1 MAKTTPEKKRQKAT
15 SKNVPKVAS
24 KKSKNT
30 MSNKTPD
37 KQVKNRGV
45 STRWKPGLSGNPKGR
60 PPKRECITSLLKE
73 AMNSPC
79 PQDKQKRTRAEIMTE
94 KLLAMAIKGD
104 LRAMKLI
111 FEYVAGKPKQSEEMQ
126 SEVQIKVVYDD

>member
-1 MAKTTPEKKRQKAT
+1 MRETWFMGRKEMKQ
-15 SKNVPKVAS
+15 NVAS

-30 MSNKTPD
+30 MSKKTPD

-45 STRWKPGLSGNPKGR
+45 STRWKPGQSGNPKGR

-73 AMNSPC
+73 AMNSP
-79 PQDKQKRTRAEIMTE
+79 KQKRTWAEVINE
-94 KLLAMAIKGD
+94 RLLAMAVEGD
-104 LRAMKLI
+104 LSAMKLI

>member
-1 MAKTTPEKKRQKAT
+1 MRETWFMGRKEMKQ
-15 SKNVPKVAS
+15 NVAS

-30 MSNKTPD
+30 MSKKTPD

-79 PQDKQKRTRAEIMTE
+79 PQDKQKRTWAEVINE
-94 KLLAMAIKGD
+94 RLLAMAVEGD
-104 LRAMKLI
+104 LSAMKLI

-126 SEVQIKVVYDD
+126 SEVQIRVVYDD